1 MVRRLLLSTLLVSA
15 SVGCHTQEASVS
27 TAAAGLEKAAGAAPD
42 NTRILGTEVDPETRK
57 DIIQLDLEQNDANSI
72 GDSEGMID
80 RMLADDTLWTG
91 ASGRT
96 VIKPQIL
103 AVVRHNFQKNPS
115 RTKKDAS
122 PHDDFGLRRFGDV
135 IVQHGRSTTMNP
147 DGSRG
152 QARRYLI
159 VLQKQRGQW
168 WVIGRETIPID
179 YTPSPDTPEVLAVQ
193 AQAKPSPTSK
203 IILGKEV
210 KPEAEKEILRLS
222 AAQNEA
228 AATGDSENLTRDRL
242 FADDIIWVSST
253 GHVQTKDE
261 FLAGVRANF
270 QKNPDRKATG
280 TINKHDDFTVR
291 RFGDTVIQLGR
302 STTINPDR
310 SEGPRRRYMNVFMN
324 RGGRWWFVAHGATP
338 IAVSSGS

>member
-1 MVRRLLLSTLLVSA
+1 MHRLFLVALLASA
-15 SVGCHTQEASVS
+15 LIGCSSQEASVS
-27 TAAAGLEKAAGAAPD
+27 TAAAGLDTTAAAAQD
-42 NTRILGTEVDPETRK
+42 STRILGTEVDPETRR

-80 RMLADDTLWTG
+80 RMLADDTLWVGATG
-91 ASGRT
+91 RIVT
-96 VIKPQIL
+96 KPQIL
-103 AVVRHNFQKNPS
+103 AVTRHNFQRNPT
-115 RTKKDAS
+115 RTKKDAA
-122 PHDDFGLRRFGDV
+122 PHDDFGLKRFGDV
-135 IVQHGRSTTMNP
+135 IVQHGRSTTLNP

-179 YTPSPDTPEVLAVQ
+179 YTPQPESPEVLGVQ
-193 AQAKPSPTSK
+193 AQAKPSPTSR
-203 IILGKEV
+203 IILGKDAEPEV
-210 KPEAEKEILRLS
+210 EKEILRLS
-222 AAQNEA
+222 ALQNDA
-228 AATGDSENLTRDRL
+228 AATGDSDNVSRDRL
-242 FADDIIWVSST
+242 FADDMIWVSST

-261 FLAGVRANF
+261 FLNGVRANF
-270 QKNPDRKATG
+270 QKNPDRRATG

-302 STTINPDR
+302 STTINADK

-324 RGGRWWFVAHGATP
+324 RNGEWWFVAHGATP
-338 IAVSSGS
+338 IVERRSGT

>member
-1 MVRRLLLSTLLVSA
+1 MLLLSAL
-15 SVGCHTQEASVS
+15 VGCSAQEASTG
-27 TAAAGLEKAAGAAPD
+27 TAAAGLDNTAAAAP
-42 NTRILGTEVDPETRK
+42 NSTRVLGTEVDPETAK

-91 ASGRT
+91 ATGRT
-96 VIKPQIL
+96 VTKPQIL
-103 AVVRHNFQKNPS
+103 AVTRYNFQKNPT
-115 RTKKDAS
+115 RTKKDAA

-135 IVQHGRSTTMNP
+135 IVQHGRSTTLNP

-179 YTPSPDTPEVLAVQ
+179 YTPQPDSAEVLAVQ
-193 AQAKPSPTSK
+193 AQARPSPTSR
-203 IILGKEV
+203 IILGKEAE
-210 KPEAEKEILRLS
+210 PEVEKEILRLS
-222 AAQNEA
+222 AAQNDA
-228 AATGDSENLTRDRL
+228 AATGDSDNVSRDRL
-242 FADDIIWVSST
+242 FADDMIWVSST

-270 QKNPDRKATG
+270 QKNPNRRATG

-302 STTINPDR
+302 STTINADK

-324 RGGRWWFVAHGATP
+324 RGGEWWFVAHGATP
-338 IAVSSGS
+338 IVESRRSGT